1 MKKNIFNTLSL
12 SALLLMLACG
22 QSQSQSA
29 NIPPKSSTNNDSISL
44 MQTFQHL
51 KTDKQFLKDLAL
63 ENEKVFSWND
73 NMVKPIFGDL
83 DKDGVDDALIAF
95 IVEGRG
101 GSNSYD
107 MHYAV
112 LLSKNNNWKYQGQ
125 FDNNAG
131 APELFYWFTEIKNG
145 IIQGAIMNNED
156 EAYSVPAEFIY
167 KNKSFVNTFTALH
180 KTDFEGREYIS
191 VSEILTPENVAVP
204 LTATLSEYQK
214 LLGKGKVTEPD
225 LSVECGTYFG
235 EGEYR
240 EWRYEHLIFEVSD
253 MKRAAFRTLI
263 FTDSNFKLQTNKG
276 SITANTTLKDI
287 QNVLQANED
296 WKIIDEEDG
305 SGKTIWVP
313 DGLESD
319 NQLRFHFDTKGKI
332 KSVTLFIPC

>member
-1 MKKNIFNTLSL
+1 MKKNLFNTLSL

-22 QSQSQSA
+22 QSQSQTANTSSKNSA
-29 NIPPKSSTNNDSISL
+29 NNDSISL

-73 NMVKPIFGDL
+73 NMVKPLFGDL

-107 MHYAV
+107 MHYAI
-112 LLSKNNNWKYQGQ
+112 LLSKNNDWKYQGQ

-167 KNKSFVNTFTALH
+167 KNKSLINTFTALH
-180 KTDFEGREYIS
+180 KTDFEEREYIS
-191 VSEILTPENVAVP
+191 ISEIMTPENVAVP

-214 LLGKGKVTEPD
+214 LLGKGKVSEPD

-240 EWRYEHLIFEVSD
+240 ELQYEHLIFEVND
-253 MKRAAFRTLI
+253 MKKAAFRTLI
-263 FTDSNFKLQTNKG
+263 FTDGNFKLQTNKG
-276 SITANTTLKDI
+276 SITANTTLKEL
-287 QNVLQANED
+287 QNVLQANDSWQIE
-296 WKIIDEEDG
+296 DEEDG
-305 SGKTIWVP
+305 SGKTLSIP
-313 DGLESD
+313 DGIESD
-319 NQLRFHFDTKGKI
+319 NQLIFHFDAKGKI
-332 KSVTLFIPC
+332 ESVTLDIPC